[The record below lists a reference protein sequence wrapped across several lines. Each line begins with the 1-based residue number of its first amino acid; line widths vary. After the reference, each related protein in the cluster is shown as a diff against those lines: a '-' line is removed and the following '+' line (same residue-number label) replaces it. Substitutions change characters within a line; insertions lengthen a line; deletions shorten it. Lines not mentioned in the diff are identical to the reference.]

1 MDAQSALRGIG
12 PYSRAF
18 GVLSASGRLICW
30 RRSLLFM
37 PPRLR
42 WVIMDK
48 KSSALNPSES
58 KDPFL
63 RHTNQSVW
71 AADTRVET
79 IAPLNEDKNCDV
91 CIIGAGIAGLTI
103 ANLLARQGKSVVVL
117 DKNGIGHG
125 ETLKT
130 SAHLTNAIDS
140 GYHQLRRYHGERG
153 ARLAAE
159 SHTAAIATIQ
169 RIVEEEKIDCD
180 FKRLDGYLWILAIL
194 RRFWRRSLRPRA
206 VRAST

>member
-1 MDAQSALRGIG
+1 
-12 PYSRAF
+12 
-18 GVLSASGRLICW
+18 
-30 RRSLLFM
+30 
-37 PPRLR
+37 
-42 WVIMDK
+42 MDK

-91 CIIGAGIAGLTI
+91 CIIGAGIAGVT
-103 ANLLARQGKSVVVL
+103 AAYLLVREGRDVVL
-117 DKNGIGHG
+117 IDDGPVGGGMTGRTTAHLVNALDDRYHELEKILGQDKNGIGHG